1 MEELIDI
8 DNYDDKLKDIKEKV
22 SKNKKKEKKEEYL
35 SKEDKKL
42 KSKNKYQKYI
52 ILLLSCVTLFLSYH
66 FLLQYTNN
74 LENQIAIKQKLLL
87 SYQQNINGSLKEIE
101 SIEYENDILKSEIKQ
116 YKAKYDDYYKQYELF
131 KKENDKIIEYSDIIA
146 EKGRKLRGKYN
157 IYKKEFENIS
167 NTFHSFFES
176 QNEK

>member
-52 ILLLSCVTLFLSYH
+52 ILILSCVILFLSYH

-74 LENQIAIKQKLLL
+74 LEN
-87 SYQQNINGSLKEIE
+87 LKMI
-101 SIEYENDILKSEIKQ
+101 YLKV
-116 YKAKYDDYYKQYELF
+116 
-131 KKENDKIIEYSDIIA
+131 
-146 EKGRKLRGKYN
+146 R
-157 IYKKEFENIS
+157 
-167 NTFHSFFES
+167 
-176 QNEK
+176 